1 MGPHQL
7 LAWTDG
13 FVSYAHFKGT
23 KKTCLATRKAHSYHT
38 ELVRFGKELGQH
50 NGCGRHVESVAQKP
64 AQVYGEGMGER
75 FSERAIIMDGG
86 DGGAAQHKQI
96 K

>member
-7 LAWTDG
+7 LACTDV
-13 FVSYAHFKGT
+13 FVRYAHFRGT
-23 KKTCLATRKAHSYHT
+23 KKTCLATRKAHSYHA

-75 FSERAIIMDGG
+75 FRE
-86 DGGAAQHKQI
+86 
-96 K
+96 